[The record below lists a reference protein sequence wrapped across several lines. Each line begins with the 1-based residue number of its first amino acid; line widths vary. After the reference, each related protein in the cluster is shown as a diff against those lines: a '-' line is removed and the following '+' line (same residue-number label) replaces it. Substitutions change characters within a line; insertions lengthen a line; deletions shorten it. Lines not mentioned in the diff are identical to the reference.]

1 MATANL
7 HATITLLFI
16 ILPLLLFSTTTV
28 AFSISRSFSSST
40 TPSTF
45 IKLQR
50 QQHNQ
55 PLISRRLRHVVMM
68 TDGHEDTTNN
78 NSKATRY
85 ETTDIN
91 KNKANNI
98 RILGICGGI
107 GSGKSTAC
115 KLMVESLGCLA
126 LIDADKLA
134 HSVYS
139 PGSTAANEIIAEFG
153 QEVVVMLQPPH
164 SDDDD
169 KGEAESSIV
178 EIDRK
183 KLGSIVFSNTDAMSK
198 LETIV
203 WPHVR
208 TKIEE
213 RIQDII
219 QQHQRQQQQQSSDA
233 NATIPNNT
241 TNNNIIVVEAAL
253 LLETNWHDLFD
264 GLWIIQSTCEVSKQ
278 RLITTRGMT
287 EKEALIRIHA
297 QDTRRGIVHAVRNKP
312 PSRRRLN
319 NRIGPLCF
327 LHVPT

>member
-1 MATANL
+1 
-7 HATITLLFI
+7 
-16 ILPLLLFSTTTV
+16 
-28 AFSISRSFSSST
+28 
-40 TPSTF
+40 
-45 IKLQR
+45 
-50 QQHNQ
+50 
-55 PLISRRLRHVVMM
+55 M
-68 TDGHEDTTNN
+68 TDGHDDTTNN
-78 NSKATRY
+78 NSKATGY
-85 ETTDIN
+85 EKTDIN
-91 KNKANNI
+91 KKNKANNI

-115 KLMVESLGCLA
+115 KLMVGSLGCLA

-139 PGSTAANEIIAEFG
+139 PGSTVANEIIAQFG
-153 QEVVVMLQPPH
+153 QDVVVMLQPPH
-164 SDDDD
+164 SDNNEG
-169 KGEAESSIV
+169 GEAKSSSIV

-183 KLGSIVFSNTDAMSK
+183 KLGSIVFSNADAMSK

-219 QQHQRQQQQQSSDA
+219 LQQHQRQQQQQSSDA
-233 NATIPNNT
+233 NIPNNT

-264 GLWIIQSTCEVSKQ
+264 GLWLIQSTCEISKQ

-297 QDTRRGIVHAVRNKP
+297 QDTRRGIGGR
-312 PSRRRLN
+312 SRRSTTTSSSSDDDN
-319 NRIGPLCF
+319 NNELYCNKMKEDGIVTAIITNDGS
-327 LHVPT
+327 LHDLEEALRRALYDPTSFKEERERES

>member
-1 MATANL
+1 
-7 HATITLLFI
+7 
-16 ILPLLLFSTTTV
+16 
-28 AFSISRSFSSST
+28 
-40 TPSTF
+40 
-45 IKLQR
+45 
-50 QQHNQ
+50 
-55 PLISRRLRHVVMM
+55 M

-297 QDTRRGIVHAVRNKP
+297 QDTRRGIGRS
-312 PSRRRLN
+312 SRRSTTTSSSSDDDNNNEIYCNKMKEDGIVTAIITNDGSLHDLEEALRRALYDPTSFKEERERGWLN
-319 NRIGPLCF
+319 SNS
-327 LHVPT
+327 